1 MPSSCGTSGSDI
13 LLFLCLSVA
22 ASFLLQLPDRLLC
35 YLHLRHWQSNGQ
47 GLVDASTFTA
57 YCFWMQKTPW
67 CGFLIPFSFVTLFSS
82 LLQVI
87 GEIPHLFQWMMR
99 KYVDV
104 CHRYHWS
111 LCYEAGISRRCRPDP
126 RGSFAQQNRH
136 LVFQVVWRFISL
148 MTSHSQ

>member
-1 MPSSCGTSGSDI
+1 MPSSYGTSGTDI

-35 YLHLRHWQSNGQ
+35 YLHLRHWQSNGPRPAWCFHFHCILLLNAENPMMWVFNSFQ
-47 GLVDASTFTA
+47 LCHPFFITFA
-57 YCFWMQKTPW
+57 
-67 CGFLIPFSFVTLFSS
+67 
-82 LLQVI
+82 VI

-111 LCYEAGISRRCRPDP
+111 LCSEAGISRRCRPDP

-136 LVFQVVWRFISL
+136 LVFQVVWRLS
-148 MTSHSQ
+148 SHSQ